1 MAASLALFVMA
12 GVSGKV
18 AIGSSIT
25 DDLLLTP
32 PSSEGSDGDD
42 PVAAVGGQH
51 APAIKVAHAD
61 HLLLTPLSEG
71 SDRPAVARDPTS
83 SQLSP
88 LPFEASDTSQRPHQP
103 SAASSGAS
111 GLSGRGK
118 HTRTDKM
125 QKRSKWKPWV
135 MQHVGRIAE
144 LLTTNSCGPKCQGC
158 DVGSFATKRLAETC
172 AIESFGE
179 AALRGV
185 CCHNL
190 IYPR

>member
-1 MAASLALFVMA
+1 MAPSLALFVMA
-12 GVSGKV
+12 GVSGMA

-42 PVAAVGGQH
+42 PVAAVGGG
-51 APAIKVAHAD
+51 APAIRVAHAD
-61 HLLLTPLSEG
+61 HLLLTPPSEG
-71 SDRPAVARDPTS
+71 SDRPAVGRDPTT

-88 LPFEASDTSQRPHQP
+88 LPFEASDPQQRPHQP
-103 SAASSGAS
+103 STAGSGAS

-135 MQHVGRIAE
+135 MQHVNRIPE

-179 AALRGV
+179 AALRGA
-185 CCHNL
+185 CRYN
-190 IYPR
+190 